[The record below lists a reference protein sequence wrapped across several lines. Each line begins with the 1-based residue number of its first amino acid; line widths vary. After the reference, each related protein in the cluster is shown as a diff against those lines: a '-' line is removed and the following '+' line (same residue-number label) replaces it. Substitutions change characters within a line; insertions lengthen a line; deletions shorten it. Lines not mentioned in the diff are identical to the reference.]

1 MLGFAHLYSK
11 NSSLER
17 SIFKTIP
24 LHLWAQKEKYIPL
37 KTYLF
42 LALFGGTPAP
52 SPFSGAA
59 STSPFAG
66 SGAPVFGGPALIGK
80 LNFKLKITQIR

>member
-1 MLGFAHLYSK
+1 MYELSSKKVLSPKSIIEPSFLVKIKPTISVYYRLY
-11 NSSLER
+11 
-17 SIFKTIP
+17 
-24 LHLWAQKEKYIPL
+24 Q
-37 KTYLF
+37 TYLF

-66 SGAPVFGGPALIGK
+66 SGAPVFGGPASIGK